1 MKFTL
6 KKYNSK
12 NIDKYINNYLIEG
25 NKKNKKYF
33 LSSINRIKKNYLN
46 SKSGFYLLKISK
58 KNIVNLKLNTAKIGK
73 GFGSLQKQNKKGEK
87 IIAVETRK
95 SKNKNLRYHQTNTEG
110 SIHTDGP
117 QLEHPPKTIILSCEQ
132 NAKIGG
138 DTVLSDTE
146 KIQKFLRKKNKEIL
160 KSLEKNYLFE
170 KKGFNRS
177 ILKKPIYASSAKTN
191 FRYIKEYINSGYML
205 KNKKIPEDQQKA
217 IDYLDMLMKKKDYQV
232 KFKLKAGDIIIIN
245 NQKRAHG
252 RKKFLKT
259 DKSKR
264 KLYRVWIK
272 S

>member
-1 MKFTL
+1 MKFIL

-12 NIDKYINNYLIEG
+12 NIDKNINNYLIEE
-25 NKKNKKYF
+25 NKKNRKYF
-33 LSSINRIKKNYLN
+33 FSSIDKIKKDYLN
-46 SKSGFYLLKISK
+46 SKSGVYLLKLSK
-58 KNIVNLKLNTAKIGK
+58 KNIDNLKLNTTKIGK

-87 IIAVETRK
+87 IIAVEAKKT
-95 SKNKNLRYHQTNTEG
+95 KNKNLRYHQTNTEG

-117 QLEHPPKTIILSCEQ
+117 QLERPPKTIILSCKQ
-132 NAKIGG
+132 NSKIGG
-138 DTVLSDTE
+138 ETVLSDTE
-146 KIQKFLRKKNKEIL
+146 KIHKYLRKKNKKIL
-160 KSLEKNYLFE
+160 KSLEKNSLFE
-170 KKGFNRS
+170 KKGFNNS
-177 ILKKPIYASSAKTN
+177 ILKKPIYASSTKTN

-205 KNKKIPEDQQKA
+205 KNKKIPEDQQNA
-217 IDYLDMLMKKKDYQV
+217 IDFLDKLMKKKDNQV

-259 DKSKR
+259 DRAKR